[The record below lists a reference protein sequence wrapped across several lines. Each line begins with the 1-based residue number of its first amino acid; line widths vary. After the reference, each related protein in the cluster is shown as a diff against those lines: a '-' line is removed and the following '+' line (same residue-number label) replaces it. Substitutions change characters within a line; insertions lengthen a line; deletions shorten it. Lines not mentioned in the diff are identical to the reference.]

1 MLNQTQIKIFKNLD
15 KKRQANF
22 IFVCILAFLSGVI
35 EVGSISAIMPFIYSI
50 LDTDQTYMQIN
61 NYINLKSFIAKD
73 DFVVAIALMYIC
85 ILIFSLV
92 LKTISLF
99 YINKFSENTSRY
111 LSTLALSNLF
121 AKDFTLLI
129 NIDKSKILSDL
140 TQKTDRI
147 SIVILNSIMLLSSVF
162 TVFLILFL
170 FVIFLPKNIVIFGLS
185 LVAIYLF
192 FTFAVKNILDA
203 LGKSMSNSMSQ
214 IANNIDESISNI
226 RENIIYKRLEI
237 YIKRYDIQSD
247 IYRSKSY
254 LAKFIS
260 LLPKNIVETIV
271 LLSLVYYSAF
281 YINGTSLVSVVP
293 TLAFLVL
300 ALQRLL
306 PQIQQLYASNSY
318 VKNSSPMV
326 EEILEY
332 IVEPTEKQFQDDD
345 KSTASKNTLT
355 LDKFSL
361 WAGEKDLIIPTSLS
375 FETKGKF
382 ILISGITGS
391 GKSTFLETLSG
402 LNKNYNG
409 TLVVHGFD
417 LKSNDLSNYHD
428 QISYVPQRLYSIK
441 GSIRD
446 NITLHHDYDKSLF
459 KEIISIS
466 MLHDVESNYVLAE
479 TYIND
484 ATSLL
489 SGGQLQRI
497 AIARALYRRPKIL
510 FLDESTSG
518 LDFAT
523 EKMLMKNIKN
533 LNITVFMISH
543 NQENRDYADLEL
555 NLSDRKISCKV
566 YEGK

>member
-1 MLNQTQIKIFKNLD
+1 
-15 KKRQANF
+15 
-22 IFVCILAFLSGVI
+22 
-35 EVGSISAIMPFIYSI
+35 
-50 LDTDQTYMQIN
+50 
-61 NYINLKSFIAKD
+61 
-73 DFVVAIALMYIC
+73 
-85 ILIFSLV
+85 
-92 LKTISLF
+92 
-99 YINKFSENTSRY
+99 
-111 LSTLALSNLF
+111 
-121 AKDFTLLI
+121 
-129 NIDKSKILSDL
+129 
-140 TQKTDRI
+140 
-147 SIVILNSIMLLSSVF
+147 
-162 TVFLILFL
+162 
-170 FVIFLPKNIVIFGLS
+170 
-185 LVAIYLF
+185 
-192 FTFAVKNILDA
+192 
-203 LGKSMSNSMSQ
+203 
-214 IANNIDESISNI
+214 
-226 RENIIYKRLEI
+226 
-237 YIKRYDIQSD
+237 
-247 IYRSKSY
+247 
-254 LAKFIS
+254 
-260 LLPKNIVETIV
+260 
-271 LLSLVYYSAF
+271 
-281 YINGTSLVSVVP
+281 
-293 TLAFLVL
+293 
-300 ALQRLL
+300 
-306 PQIQQLYASNSY
+306 
-318 VKNSSPMV
+318 MV

-345 KSTASKNTLT
+345 KSTGSKNTLT

-361 WAGEKDLIIPTSLS
+361 RAGEKDLITPTSLS
-375 FETKGKF
+375 FETQGKF

-409 TLVVHGFD
+409 TLVVHGYD

-459 KEIISIS
+459 EEIISIS